1 MGVILWPLYFVSK
14 DYYSIRYGIKKADGF
29 YCPACLSL
37 YRAERRGRLLPA
49 PIRAARC
56 GSGAAVHVSIGA
68 LVYDV
73 TLKDDGVEVERRPFA
88 LYANALEKQYPV
100 KKVFLKG
107 DAYKVESLAKILLKE
122 GWTKGASLQPE
133 ETAVFLHA
141 LGEKK
146 FHPVPAASGNTA
158 VCKAL
163 NKACYEACLKEPGI
177 S

>member
-1 MGVILWPLYFVSK
+1 MNFIVRTVILCTVLGVMTTCSQRQSVEPVS
-14 DYYSIRYGIKKADGF
+14 
-29 YCPACLSL
+29 
-37 YRAERRGRLLPA
+37 E
-49 PIRAARC
+49 
-56 GSGAAVHVSIGA
+56 AAVHVSIGA

-88 LYANALEKQYPV
+88 FYADALGKQYPV

-107 DAYKVESLAKILLKE
+107 DAYKVESLAKTLLKE
-122 GWTKGASLQPE
+122 GWTKGASLQTAE
-133 ETAVFLHA
+133 EPAVFLHA
-141 LGEKK
+141 AGEKK
-146 FHPVPAASGNTA
+146 FHPVPAVSGNTA

>member
-1 MGVILWPLYFVSK
+1 MQPV
-14 DYYSIRYGIKKADGF
+14 
-29 YCPACLSL
+29 
-37 YRAERRGRLLPA
+37 AE
-49 PIRAARC
+49 
-56 GSGAAVHVSIGA
+56 AAVHVSIGA

-88 LYANALEKQYPV
+88 LYANALGKQYPV

-122 GWTKGASLQPE
+122 GWTKVASLQPE
-133 ETAVFLHA
+133 EAAVFLHA
-141 LGEKK
+141 PGEKK

>member
-1 MGVILWPLYFVSK
+1 MSFIVRTVFLCTALNVV
-14 DYYSIRYGIKKADGF
+14 A
-29 YCPACLSL
+29 ACSQ
-37 YRAERRGRLLPA
+37 RQSVQPVAE
-49 PIRAARC
+49 
-56 GSGAAVHVSIGA
+56 AAVHVSIGA

-73 TLKDDGVEVERRPFA
+73 TLKDDGVEVEGRPFA
-88 LYANALEKQYPV
+88 LYANALGKQYPV

-133 ETAVFLHA
+133 EAAVFLHA
-141 LGEKK
+141 PGEKK

-163 NKACYEACLKEPGI
+163 NKACYEACLKEPDI

>member
-1 MGVILWPLYFVSK
+1 M
-14 DYYSIRYGIKKADGF
+14 
-29 YCPACLSL
+29 
-37 YRAERRGRLLPA
+37 
-49 PIRAARC
+49 
-56 GSGAAVHVSIGA
+56 
-68 LVYDV
+68 
-73 TLKDDGVEVERRPFA
+73 TERRPFA
-88 LYANALEKQYPV
+88 LYANALGKQYPV

-122 GWTKGASLQPE
+122 GWTKVASLQPE
-133 ETAVFLHA
+133 EAAVFLHA
-141 LGEKK
+141 PGEKK

>member
-1 MGVILWPLYFVSK
+1 MSFIVRTVFLCTALNVV
-14 DYYSIRYGIKKADGF
+14 A
-29 YCPACLSL
+29 ACSQ
-37 YRAERRGRLLPA
+37 RQSVQPVAE
-49 PIRAARC
+49 
-56 GSGAAVHVSIGA
+56 AAVHVSIGA

-88 LYANALEKQYPV
+88 LYANALGKQYPV

-107 DAYKVESLAKILLKE
+107 
-122 GWTKGASLQPE
+122 ASLQPE
-133 ETAVFLHA
+133 EAAVFLHA
-141 LGEKK
+141 PGEKK